1 MRYNHDI
8 HKRKSIRL
16 KGYDYSRAGMYFITI
31 CTYNRDCLFGE
42 IVNEEIILNEYGR
55 IVEEEILKTA
65 EIRKNIKIDKF
76 VIMPN
81 HIHLIIE
88 IITDDEK
95 QILDKN
101 RDIKEEIKI
110 LKSPSDNVGA
120 VVRGIKSQVTANI
133 NKKRDSKGIPIW
145 HKNYYENIIRNEEM
159 YLKVAEYIEN
169 NPRLWKNDKY
179 FI

>member
-1 MRYNHDI
+1 MRYNPDI

-31 CTYNRDCLFGE
+31 CTYNRECLFGE

-55 IVEEEILKTA
+55 IVEKEILKTE

-88 IITDDEK
+88 IIMDDEK
-95 QILDKN
+95 QIIDKN
-101 RDIKEEIKI
+101 KEIKEESKK
-110 LKSPSDNVGA
+110 LKSPSDNIGA
-120 VVRGIKSQVTANI
+120 VVRAIKSQVTANI
-133 NKKRDSKGIPIW
+133 NKKRNSKGMQIW
-145 HKNYYENIIRNEEM
+145 HRNYYDNIIRNEEM
-159 YLKVAEYIEN
+159 YLKVSEYIEN
-169 NPRLWKNDKY
+169 NPRLWENDKY